1 MKMKT
6 IIAVAALACASAA
19 SASTNYVEVAVKTR
33 NLCATVQKMEKDPT
47 LAEPAAFKAA
57 LESVDKAMATG
68 TVALAYQYV
77 SRRCPLTARTV
88 LGRTEC
94 FSERVRG
101 DLLAACGYDAAN
113 TGLGLAAKEAGYAN
127 FVLQRTCGGATPVA
141 LARNAILAAAI
152 VPTRRTIRAEGGS
165 FVGKDGAARVKAILD
180 GLAAE
185 LNAPRFGKADEI
197 TARLG
202 LDIEWEFAKS
212 HLLSDEKVAELKRRL
227 LDGEIA
233 FNWTLQGQMCAALGV
248 EAYNAFVKEY
258 NGTDSCRK

>member
-1 MKMKT
+1 MKN
-6 IIAVAALACASAA
+6 IIALAAVAVATVAG
-19 SASTNYVEVAVKTR
+19 ASTNYVELAAKSAYLPGVVR
-33 NLCATVQKMEKDPT
+33 NMTQDPE
-47 LAEPAAFKAA
+47 LSDPAAFRAA
-57 LESVDKAMATG
+57 LEAVDKVAATSG
-68 TVALAYQYV
+68 VVRSYQCV
-77 SRRCPLTARTV
+77 PRCCPLTARAV

-94 FSERVRG
+94 LSERVRKAM
-101 DLLAACGYDAAN
+101 LAVCGYETSNDS
-113 TGLGLAAKEAGYAN
+113 LGQRRDEDEYLNYCVQAGC
-127 FVLQRTCGGATPVA
+127 CGSGSPAT
-141 LARNAILAAAI
+141 ARSAILNAAI
-152 VPTRRTIRAEGGS
+152 VPARRLIRAEGGS